1 MDRFLI
7 NRIFESFQSKKILV
21 ISDVMIDAYVWGEV
35 NRISPEA
42 PVPVVA
48 VKNKEYRLGGAA
60 NVAKNI
66 LSLGATPIICSVLGD
81 DENGRIFR
89 SLLGSHGLSEDGIIT
104 SNQRRTTVKT
114 RIISSSQQLLRID
127 EEDTF
132 DIGFNDTEALLKT
145 IKRFIDSGE
154 VDAIIF
160 EDYDKGVLTE
170 EIIFQTVT
178 MANNKGIITTV
189 DPKKKNFFSYKGTT
203 LFKPNLKEIKEGL
216 NKNIIPTEKEN
227 FVNTVSEFLK
237 SQNNKYI
244 VVTLSEKGI
253 FGIDDEGEYVFLP
266 AEKRSIADVSG
277 AGDTVIS
284 LLTLCM
290 VAGCNL
296 QQAVFVA
303 NLAGG
308 LVCEKVGVVPVD
320 KNELYDE
327 IIERL

>member
-1 MDRFLI
+1 MDRFWA
-7 NRIFESFQSKKILV
+7 NRIFEDFTNKKILV
-21 ISDVMIDAYVWGEV
+21 IGDVMIDAYVWGSV

-66 LSLGATPIICSVLGD
+66 LSLGATPVICSVLGD

-89 SLLGSHGLSEDGIIT
+89 SLLASQGLTQDGIIT

-114 RIISSSQQLLRID
+114 RIISGSQQLIRID

-132 DIGFNDTEALLKT
+132 DIGFNDEEALLKKV
-145 IKRFIDSGE
+145 ISLMSQD

-160 EDYDKGVLTE
+160 EDYDKGVLTKNLIS
-170 EIIFQTVT
+170 EIVDA
-178 MANNKGIITTV
+178 ANKKGIITTV
-189 DPKKKNFFSYKGTT
+189 DPKKKNFFNYQNTT
-203 LFKPNLKEIKEGL
+203 LFKPNLKEIREGL
-216 NKNIIPTEKEN
+216 NVDIAPSDTEK
-227 FVNTVSEFLK
+227 FVETVYDFL
-237 SQNNKYI
+237 SQQNNEYV
-244 VVTLSEKGI
+244 VVTLSEHGI
-253 FGIDDEGEYVFLP
+253 SGITKDKEAVFLP

-284 LLTLCM
+284 VLTLCL
-290 VAGCNL
+290 ASGCNL
-296 QQAVFVA
+296 KESLYLA

-320 KNELYDE
+320 KDELYDE
-327 IIERL
+327 IVERV

>member
-1 MDRFLI
+1 MDRFLA
-7 NRIFESFQSKKILV
+7 NRVFEDFANKKILV
-21 ISDVMIDAYVWGEV
+21 IGDVMIDAYVWGGV

-48 VKNKEYRLGGAA
+48 VQNKEFRLGGAA

-66 LSLGATPIICSVLGD
+66 LSLGATPVICSVLGD

-89 SLLGSHGLSEDGIIT
+89 SLLANQGLSQEGIIT

-114 RIISSSQQLLRID
+114 RIISGSQQLIRID

-132 DIGFNDTEALLKT
+132 SIGFNDEEALLKKV
-145 IKRFIDSGE
+145 ISLMEQGA
-154 VDAIIF
+154 DAIVF
-160 EDYDKGVLTE
+160 EDYDKGVLTQNL
-170 EIIFQTVT
+170 ISKIVDA
-178 MANNKGIITTV
+178 ANKKGIITTV
-189 DPKKKNFFSYKGTT
+189 DPKKKNFFNYKNTT

-216 NKNIIPTEKEN
+216 NVDLSLSDTEK
-227 FVNTVSEFLK
+227 FVEIVYEFLRK
-237 SQNNKYI
+237 QNNEYV
-244 VVTLSEKGI
+244 VVTLSEHGI
-253 FGIDDEGEYVFLP
+253 SGITKNKEVVFWP

-284 LLTLCM
+284 VLTLCL
-290 VAGCNL
+290 VSGCPWKD
-296 QQAVFVA
+296 AVYVA

-320 KNELYDE
+320 KAELYDD
-327 IIERL
+327 IISRMV